1 MSFFQN
7 TCKPKGIGGKI
18 MVHMMNT
25 GHSSMAEW
33 GFTHIE
39 IRNDYRCLDI
49 GCGGGANVKKL
60 LVKTPYG
67 KVIGIDYSEVSVIK
81 SSKINKAEIEN
92 KHCEIL
98 QGNVM
103 KLPFRK
109 ETFDIIT
116 AFETIY
122 FWSDIDQS
130 FSQIYRVLK
139 KGGIFM
145 VCNES
150 NGENDKDK
158 KWTEIIKGMK
168 IYTSKEIKYSLE
180 KAGFTHIETNKNAKG
195 WLCVVARK

>member
-7 TCKPKGIGGKI
+7 TCKPKGLGGSL
-18 MVHMMNT
+18 MVNMMNI
-25 GHSSMAEW
+25 GHSPMAEW
-33 GFTHIE
+33 GLKHIK
-39 IRNDYRCLDI
+39 INKNDISLDV
-49 GCGGGANVKKL
+49 GCGGGANIKKL
-60 LVKTPYG
+60 LEKSPRVKFLALIIQRLVLENQ
-67 KVIGIDYSEVSVIK
+67 KKLIK
-81 SSKINKAEIEN
+81 FAVER

-98 QGNVM
+98 QGNVQE
-103 KLPFRK
+103 LPFAN
-109 ETFDIIT
+109 ETFDLAT